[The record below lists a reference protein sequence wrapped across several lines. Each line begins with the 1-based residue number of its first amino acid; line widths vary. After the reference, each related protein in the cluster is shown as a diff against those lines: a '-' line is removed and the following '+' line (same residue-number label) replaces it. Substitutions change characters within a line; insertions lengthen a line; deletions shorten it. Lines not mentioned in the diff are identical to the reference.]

1 MSSSAEVKGGVT
13 HSLTQLHFQD
23 TKMYQVAE
31 VEHMEG
37 QKRREGNHE
46 TLFAQLHT
54 DLESLL
60 VVFMLH
66 VMFRVPG

>member
-1 MSSSAEVKGGVT
+1 
-13 HSLTQLHFQD
+13 
-23 TKMYQVAE
+23 MYQVAE